1 MALLR
6 KLLGT
11 GLISV
16 LGLSVAQFANA
27 QSVADTEYAEMSRPA
42 ITQVLKKKTAVLTDL
57 NFQREVVDYDG
68 AVIVLFDST
77 CNRTQEADNID
88 KNMDIVYL
96 GLIDQFS
103 SARVNNLPLKFTYF
117 DGCNFYERP
126 NGLFAQLGITT
137 TETHMYLDGRKIDVM
152 RGGPISEKGV
162 RAFDTNMSLWIE
174 YTLLGIRQPE
184 DRDRDIVALY
194 KETMDLEVYPSS
206 EIQK

>member
-16 LGLSVAQFANA
+16 LGLSVPQFANA
-27 QSVADTEYAEMSRPA
+27 QDTGYAEMSRPA
-42 ITQVLKKKTAVLTDL
+42 ITQVLKKKATNLTDL

-68 AVIVLFDST
+68 AVMVLFDST

-137 TETHMYLDGRKIDVM
+137 TETHMYLDGRKIDVL
-152 RGGPISEKGV
+152 RGGPIHDYSISEWTQ
-162 RAFDTNMSLWIE
+162 FLSEQWIPTNLTSPNGQYVWRFQG
-174 YTLLGIRQPE
+174 TAQ
-184 DRDRDIVALY
+184 
-194 KETMDLEVYPSS
+194 EVKVPL
-206 EIQK
+206 Q